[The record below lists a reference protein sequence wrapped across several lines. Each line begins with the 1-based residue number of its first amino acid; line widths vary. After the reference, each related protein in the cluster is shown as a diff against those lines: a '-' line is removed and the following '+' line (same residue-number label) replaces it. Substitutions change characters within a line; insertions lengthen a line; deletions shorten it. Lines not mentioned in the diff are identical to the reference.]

1 MASLISSTRAST
13 LASKRPSTPASTQT
27 SKRPN
32 TASNLLSAVLLA
44 ALACLAGCGGGG
56 GSTSGTPT
64 AADNPPAIIPAAAV
78 TDAQAKA
85 TALQL
90 WRNDD
95 LVVHPKGSC
104 AGCHGA
110 DFFDLARIGTTEADM
125 LRRAQVDGATPTQA
139 QALVQ
144 AVKALR
150 VENAMP
156 VANARNFRPFQPG
169 GSVLLPDL
177 TDAPHVAAVKRDI
190 AFAKSLK
197 AVLPTLTGA
206 RISSLAMAQQAKQ
219 ELLDLAQG
227 SNLGG
232 ANPNKHTMRSLPSG
246 IEYPRWSADVFHGAQ
261 KEGTFN
267 DWTADIA
274 HDPKPERKLEWQAL
288 QDAYLAAPNNANFWK
303 MYVNARNYNPKLSS
317 ATEMTAVPLLGT
329 CVALVLDSQ
338 KCASETDDFN
348 KNKFLSALVG
358 QHMLRLQLKPGEL
371 DKFAQGAVAFSY
383 LDSPAYDNLKT
394 QRVVLNMLP
403 SPMWEIGDTARSMI
417 EVSTDPVTKLQNTFK
432 ASLKDLGFP
441 TFALTSVD
449 AERLAALERD
459 DLMLSWFW
467 LGSTFDLSMARI
479 SKSNATR
486 VGEYMVG
493 ILNQRNYYHHNAL
506 STLMRLVTKGS
517 LPEANVGQSGNS
529 LVQLTPKFLM
539 DYAYFWGYGRA
550 TLKDTN
556 NRWNEDVKNG
566 ITLDASLKKESI
578 DLYGVFAGNGF
589 RMSMYLQLEQLDK
602 TGADA
607 LTDFPGTNNPGQLQQ
622 LRDEWLVKN
631 KGLDAMH
638 EHFAEHHK
646 TTLVADDALLNAL
659 MTKLGLPNK
668 VW

>member
-1 MASLISSTRAST
+1 MAPFTASHRASN
-13 LASKRPSTPASTQT
+13 AT
-27 SKRPN
+27 SKTSTIAPLL
-32 TASNLLSAVLLA
+32 TALTALALLS
-44 ALACLAGCGGGG
+44 GCGGG
-56 GSTSGTPT
+56 GSTSSNMPP
-64 AADNPPAIIPAAAV
+64 AVNNPPLAAAEAAM

-85 TALQL
+85 SALQL

-95 LVVHPKGSC
+95 LAVHPKGSC

-110 DFFDLARIGTTEADM
+110 DFFDLARIGSTEADM
-125 LRRAQVDGATPTQA
+125 LRRAQADGATLLQA
-139 QALVQ
+139 QSLVQ
-144 AVKALR
+144 AVKAARL
-150 VENAMP
+150 EHNMP
-156 VANARNFRPFQPG
+156 ATSARSFRPFQPG

-190 AFAKSLK
+190 AFAKNLK

-206 RISSLAMAQQAKQ
+206 RISNLAMAQQAKQ

-227 SNLGG
+227 TNLAG

-246 IEYPRWSADVFHGAQ
+246 IEYPRWSADVFHDAQ

-288 QDAYLAAPNNANFWK
+288 QNAYLAAPNNQNFWK
-303 MYVNARNYNPKLSS
+303 MYVSARNHNPKLSA
-317 ATEMTAVPLLGT
+317 ATEMTAVPLLGP

-338 KCASETDDFN
+338 KCAGETDEFN
-348 KNKFLSALVG
+348 KNKFLSALIG
-358 QHMLRLQLKPGEL
+358 QHMMRLQLIPGEL
-371 DKFAQGAVAFSY
+371 EKFAQGAVAFSY
-383 LDSPAYDNLKT
+383 LDAPAYDGLKT

-403 SPMWEIGDTARSMI
+403 SPMWEIGDSARSMI

-432 ASLKDLGFP
+432 ASLRDLGFP
-441 TFALTSVD
+441 TFAQGSVD
-449 AERLAALERD
+449 ADRLAALERD

-493 ILNQRNYYHHNAL
+493 ILNQRNYYHHNTL
-506 STLMRLVTKGS
+506 STLLRLVTKGS
-517 LPEANVGQSGNS
+517 LPEANVVQSGNT

-556 NRWNEDVKNG
+556 NRWNEDVKKG
-566 ITLDASLKKESI
+566 TLLDAALKKEST

-589 RMSMYLQLEQLDK
+589 RMSLYLQMEQLNK

-607 LTDFPGTNNPGQLQQ
+607 LTDSAAISNPGQLQQ

-646 TTLVADDALLNAL
+646 ATLVADDALLNAL